1 METSNYNT
9 AALDLSGL
17 NVPAN
22 VRSDRDLELEVTKIC
37 DALKDTGESHNFQT
51 SLGTSDWKKR
61 MESLKRV
68 QEISLLFDDVVEG
81 NVNINGQFFLAQVNR
96 LYTPLTIQV

>member
-22 VRSDRDLELEVTKIC
+22 IRSDRDLELEVTKIC
-37 DALKDTGESHNFQT
+37 DALKDTGES
-51 SLGTSDWKKR
+51 
-61 MESLKRV
+61 
-68 QEISLLFDDVVEG
+68 
-81 NVNINGQFFLAQVNR
+81 
-96 LYTPLTIQV
+96 IQLSN